1 MYKLLFTAL
10 LLACLGHSTYAQTD
24 SLVIPVAKNQT
35 LIEQFLNTTGFLIK
49 KEVIP
54 AGNLR
59 GYTFDVI
66 KVSNLENFQSVSG
79 IRITQDFSAGMI
91 SKQPISIKTFLDSR
105 EVDGLLT
112 TLSYMRTIVKMQSFP
127 ENYTEILF
135 NGLGGSQ
142 LVLYL
147 SQPAQSI
154 KRWGLAFQ
162 INTDVPKTFTNLYIN
177 DIDSLIALLEAAKKK
192 F

>member
-1 MYKLLFTAL
+1 MYKFLLTAL
-10 LLACLGHSTYAQTD
+10 LLAGFGKISLAQTD
-24 SLVIPVAKNQT
+24 SLIIPVAKNQT
-35 LIEQFLNTTGFLIK
+35 LIEQFLNTPGYLLK
-49 KEVIP
+49 KEVVP

-59 GYTFDVI
+59 GYVFDVM
-66 KVSNLENFQSVSG
+66 KVSNLENFQAVSG
-79 IRITQDFSAGMI
+79 IRITQDFGAGGI
-91 SKQPISIKTFLDSR
+91 SKQPISIKTYLDSR

-112 TLSYMRTIVKMQSFP
+112 TLQYMRTIVKMQSFP

-135 NGLGGSQ
+135 NTLAGAQ
-142 LVLYL
+142 LVLYI
-147 SQPAQSI
+147 SQPQPGV